1 MGLLK
6 TIISAK
12 AVEKVVDHLNSK
24 NRLPAGQ
31 TYSPAGKAISGR
43 SAALATAATSLVK
56 RNPKLAVTF
65 GAAGLA
71 VMLAGVL
78 VKRKQA
84 GRTPY

>member
-24 NRLPAGQ
+24 NRMPSGQ
-31 TYSPAGKAISGR
+31 TYIPAGKTAITGR
-43 SAALATAATSLVK
+43 SAALATAATSIMK

-78 VKRKQA
+78 VKRKQ
-84 GRTPY
+84 RTPY

>member
-1 MGLLK
+1 MEV
-6 TIISAK
+6 A
-12 AVEKVVDHLNSK
+12 
-24 NRLPAGQ
+24 
-31 TYSPAGKAISGR
+31 
-43 SAALATAATSLVK
+43 
-56 RNPKLAVTF
+56 AVTF